1 MRIRWVLLFLL
12 VPGLAWSEDLA
23 ESARRERERR
33 AKAAAEKKK
42 DDASHA
48 YTQDDLATAG
58 GGKGNANILTGPAPG
73 SAKTSTTGSSLRSG
87 TGTPVVASS
96 SSSGS
101 ASGSASTWPTG
112 STSSGSG
119 EAYWRSRSE
128 SLRTRVTS
136 SRVRVQTADKA
147 MAEFTYGPPSDGGC
161 GGAAA
166 IDYRTGGIEGL
177 KQGAKTPCK
186 DAVAEWNER
195 RNRAANELDAAKAAL
210 TAAEKELAGLDEEA
224 RRAGALPGWIR

>member
-1 MRIRWVLLFLL
+1 MRTRLAFVCCL
-12 VPGLAWSEDLA
+12 VPSLVLADDMA
-23 ESARRERERR
+23 EAARKERERR
-33 AKAAAEKKK
+33 EKAKAATAGQ
-42 DDASHA
+42 S

-73 SAKTSTTGSSLRSG
+73 SAKTSTTGSSLRLG
-87 TGTPVVASS
+87 TGTAVAASAPAASS
-96 SSSGS
+96 SSSS
-101 ASGSASTWPTG
+101 SSP
-112 STSSGSG
+112 STSGGSG
-119 EAYWRSRSE
+119 EAYWRSRAE

-195 RNRAANELDAAKAAL
+195 RNRAANELDAAKTAL
-210 TAAEKELAGLDEEA
+210 AAAEKELAGLDEEA